1 MNTMILAAN
10 TAIYWTNMFETV
22 VIIGGICVALPI
34 VIVWFVVKART
45 QKMNRKMDILM
56 KAVESGQQVDP
67 ALLVTAEVG
76 GGKYQLKK
84 NILNR
89 LTWGSIMSLLCIMS
103 FLIPVF
109 LNRSDL
115 SVEFKFTMY
124 VIGGVSCAV
133 GIGLLISYFVG
144 QKMLAK
150 EIEAEE
156 AEMTQKK

>member
-10 TAIYWTNMFETV
+10 TAFYWTSMFETV
-22 VIIGGICVALPI
+22 VLIGGTCVALPI
-34 VIVWFVVKART
+34 VIVWLVVRART
-45 QKMNRKMDILM
+45 RKMNRKMDILM
-56 KAVESGQQVDP
+56 KVVENGQQVDP

-76 GGKYQLKK
+76 GGMYQLKK

-109 LNRSDL
+109 FNRSDL
-115 SVEFKFTMY
+115 SVGFKLSMY
-124 VIGGVSCAV
+124 VIGGGSCAV

-144 QKMLAK
+144 RKMLAK
-150 EIEAEE
+150 EMEE
-156 AEMTQKK
+156 EEEEMTQKR